1 MKTSSGLPSVVNER
15 LEMSLSEAVS
25 LLTFDQSCL
34 YLSFFSLLS
43 SLVTLNRRST
53 TSRLTNSSSLLRT
66 HIISYSINHQ
76 TTMTTSSSTAARA
89 GTNTPSRS
97 ATTAASASAS
107 ITSDVRMD
115 QILDDEDHKHS
126 VTSSQRTLTTLTIAS
141 LSGLQKE
148 IQADNWKYEGQN
160 NINSSSSNSRGSHGH
175 AIVTTTTTSVSEHLL

>member
-1 MKTSSGLPSVVNER
+1 
-15 LEMSLSEAVS
+15 
-25 LLTFDQSCL
+25 
-34 YLSFFSLLS
+34 
-43 SLVTLNRRST
+43 
-53 TSRLTNSSSLLRT
+53 
-66 HIISYSINHQ
+66 
-76 TTMTTSSSTAARA
+76 MTTSSSTAARA

-160 NINSSSSNSRGSHGH
+160 NINRKSRPCHCDNNNDECVG
-175 AIVTTTTTSVSEHLL
+175 AFTITTIHWMY

>member
-1 MKTSSGLPSVVNER
+1 
-15 LEMSLSEAVS
+15 
-25 LLTFDQSCL
+25 
-34 YLSFFSLLS
+34 
-43 SLVTLNRRST
+43 
-53 TSRLTNSSSLLRT
+53 
-66 HIISYSINHQ
+66 
-76 TTMTTSSSTAARA
+76 MTTSSSTAARA

-160 NINSSSSNSRGSHGH
+160 IINSSSSNSRGSHGH

>member
-1 MKTSSGLPSVVNER
+1 
-15 LEMSLSEAVS
+15 
-25 LLTFDQSCL
+25 
-34 YLSFFSLLS
+34 
-43 SLVTLNRRST
+43 
-53 TSRLTNSSSLLRT
+53 
-66 HIISYSINHQ
+66 
-76 TTMTTSSSTAARA
+76 
-89 GTNTPSRS
+89 
-97 ATTAASASAS
+97 
-107 ITSDVRMD
+107 MD